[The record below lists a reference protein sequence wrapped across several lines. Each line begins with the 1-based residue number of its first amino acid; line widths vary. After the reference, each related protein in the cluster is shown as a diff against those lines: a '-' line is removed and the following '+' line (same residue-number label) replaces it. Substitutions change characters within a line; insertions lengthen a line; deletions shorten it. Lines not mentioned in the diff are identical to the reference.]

1 MELKRVLGKDNRQAM
16 EQVVRLYGPD
26 ALVVSGHQVRNQF
39 ELVVAVDIEPDLS
52 LLDVPDDE
60 LHLDAPVPAHAK
72 AVKPVEKTGFRTALL
87 GDESISETRHTDA
100 LRAEEIVALFRDEI
114 QILKREIQE
123 TRKASAWHMQMSR
136 PDGLTPWQQ
145 GLMDHAIPSRLKTL
159 LVDALAE
166 IEDAEEAE
174 ARLHAVLMEGLET
187 VSEDPAHI
195 SGVHAFFGSTG
206 AGKTTVVGKLA
217 RQAAETY
224 GGNQVAI
231 ISYADQKL
239 GAWNQL
245 QLMAAQWDVTCY
257 RANGPEMLNTLLREL
272 TDKACVLIDTS
283 GVDIANHY
291 ADLTAHAPEA
301 LMHLVVSTE
310 TSRASVKKLLLD
322 TLTWDSVNVSKL
334 DESTDSWVLIDGLL
348 QAPDCQLWLGSAS
361 GQLNKPVA
369 QLNAH
374 KWVAA
379 VISTIELPHTAE
391 TESPSAEH
399 DGRQTLEGVSTL
411 DFLTGLRATKNDRH
425 ANLTA
430 KTESMQTG
438 R

>member
-39 ELVVAVDIEPDLS
+39 ELVVAVDIEPDAK
-52 LLDVPDDE
+52 LLDVPDAE
-60 LHLDAPVPAHAK
+60 LHLDEPTPAHAK
-72 AVKPVEKTGFRTALL
+72 AVKVTPQTGFRTALL
-87 GDESISETRHTDA
+87 GDDTLGDARQTDA
-100 LRAEEIVALFRDEI
+100 VRAEEIVALFRDEI

-136 PDGLTPWQQ
+136 PDGLTAWQQ

-166 IEDAEEAE
+166 IEDSEEAE

-187 VSEDPAHI
+187 VSEDPAQI

-217 RQAAETY
+217 RQAADTY

-283 GVDIANHY
+283 GVDIVNHH
-291 ADLTAHAPEA
+291 ADLAAHAPEA

-310 TSRASVKKLLLD
+310 ASRATVNKLLLGE
-322 TLTWDSVNVSKL
+322 LTWDSVNVTKL

-348 QAPDCQLWLGSAS
+348 QTSDCQLWLGSAS
-361 GQLNKPVA
+361 GQLNKPVP

-379 VISTIELPHTAE
+379 VISTIELPCSAE
-391 TESPSAEH
+391 TETGPAEH
-399 DGRQTLEGVSTL
+399 ESRQTLDGVSTL
-411 DFLTGLRATKNDRH
+411 DFLTGLRANKNDRQ
-425 ANLTA
+425 ASLTA
-430 KTESMQTG
+430 KTERMQTG